1 METSVFS
8 FITELKTNVVLFLW
22 VFFKLVSTS
31 VEDLLNSETTCFSSF
46 LIFLARSQ
54 IMCESLEKT
63 MGRARLE
70 CLVFTFR
77 CVLKIPNF
85 SLYICILI
93 YMYTYLKVY
102 M

>member
-1 METSVFS
+1 M
-8 FITELKTNVVLFLW
+8 LFCFCG

-31 VEDLLNSETTCFSSF
+31 VENLVNSETTCFSSF
-46 LIFLARSQ
+46 LIFLAHSQ

-70 CLVFTFR
+70 CLVFTLR

-93 YMYTYLKVY
+93 HFQVCIHIYM
-102 M
+102 